1 MAMTQ
6 ETIIAAAALVA
17 TIALGLLAYTQARRA
32 FARTKACLL
41 AEFLPSSDVGIAFLI
56 TIRNTGKYPA
66 FIETVS
72 LRLRTGALIPFRNL
86 HGEGFT
92 SPLRVTDE
100 APASLYFPI
109 ASLMHEIPSPLAVRR
124 IKATTTT
131 GRSYS
136 FPGKPPWSVRGFSRH
151 IRSRWTEE
159 HQRSWEDGALR

>member
-109 ASLMHEIPSPLAVRR
+109 ASLMHEIHSPPY
-124 IKATTTT
+124 
-131 GRSYS
+131 RSPNRS
-136 FPGKPPWSVRGFSRH
+136 HNNNRQIIFIPREDSLVGPRLFPPHP
-151 IRSRWTEE
+151 
-159 HQRSWEDGALR
+159 L